1 MWKLLASGGGV
12 GWNGRR
18 AFAGA
23 AMVVMLALG
32 PMAVGAAGET
42 VGYLYT
48 ALGANVERFE
58 VGDDAE
64 LTAAGSVAGGAV
76 TPSTPGS
83 LVMAKTADGENLYEL
98 SKTGS
103 TQTIHQYTVDSSTGV
118 LTAMSPETVGS
129 IPFPG
134 AESPHFMAVLN
145 PAATGAAGQN
155 TLYVLA
161 GASEHPRLYMFDIDA
176 NTGAL
181 TQVEAAGIVVPDT
194 RVAAGLA
201 YSGKTLVVK
210 GGDFSGHEVFESAT
224 LDQSTG
230 VPVFEPVADS
240 PCPELACDEGAV
252 FMLNEAEMLNTNSVL
267 DVNARVPETYAP
279 GVSSYEVGGS
289 WSPIASYLTH
299 RPGPLALSAI
309 GNRYF
314 GSEHLS
320 NSPFEIEDGEF
331 QTSEY
336 GHSWI
341 EEFAPEGAPE
351 GFFGLPGVEH
361 VPIALLPLGSEIYV
375 ANQSENGDSFATGER
390 LTPSTGVAKEL
401 GSSLGAAMAGFLT
414 GELKAGEQEKEAVK
428 GGGGTPGG
436 KATEYTLTVSIA
448 GAGKGEITASGISCP
463 GTCSASYPA
472 GTTVTLTAHPSP
484 GSTFTGWAGSCVG
497 AGACNVTMSGSAAV
511 TASFASVPPPN
522 TKIISVK
529 HSGKKT
535 TITFKGSGGF
545 GKLTFRCRLG
555 AAKNAAKCIS
565 PLVYKHLAPGK
576 HRFSVAAVDSRPVAD
591 PTPAKVTFVTKS

>member
-23 AMVVMLALG
+23 AIVVMLALG

-58 VGDDAE
+58 VGEDAE

-390 LTPSTGVAKEL
+390 LTPSTGIAKEL

-414 GELKAGEQEKEAVK
+414 GEFESRRTGKRSGQRRRGDAGRQSHRIHAHGLHRRRRQGSDHRQRDQLSGNVLGEL
-428 GGGGTPGG
+428 PGG
-436 KATEYTLTVSIA
+436 HDRDSYRPPEPGIHVHRVGGLVRWRGCVQCDDVGLRRRDGELRKRPTAQHEDHLRQALGQEDHDHFQGQRGLRKTHLPLQA
-448 GAGKGEITASGISCP
+448 G
-463 GTCSASYPA
+463 
-472 GTTVTLTAHPSP
+472 
-484 GSTFTGWAGSCVG
+484 
-497 AGACNVTMSGSAAV
+497 
-511 TASFASVPPPN
+511 
-522 TKIISVK
+522 
-529 HSGKKT
+529 
-535 TITFKGSGGF
+535 
-545 GKLTFRCRLG
+545 RR
-555 AAKNAAKCIS
+555 
-565 PLVYKHLAPGK
+565 
-576 HRFSVAAVDSRPVAD
+576 
-591 PTPAKVTFVTKS
+591 